1 MTGYQDPA
9 DVKALLKG
17 AKPVRTLSDVNNH
30 PYGAA
35 VFSMPQQEV
44 KTLFS
49 GPSGN
54 FIVHCAFW
62 VNGAPPEARVL
73 SLPAD
78 LDPDSFRVYESE
90 HQKDY
95 SPWYKMDEAGGTR
108 PRGDQ

>member
-9 DVKALLKG
+9 NVKALLKG

-73 SLPAD
+73 SLPAG
-78 LDPDSFRVYESE
+78 LDPDSFLVYESE
-90 HQKDY
+90 HHGDY
-95 SPWYKMDEAGGTR
+95 STWYKMDEAGGTR
-108 PRGDQ
+108 P